1 MIATI
6 SLLGFKT
13 ATLVSLFVPLLILG
27 IPILDTLFAIIR
39 RLLKHQPI
47 YLPDKSHLHHQLLSM
62 GLSHRNTVLAIYGM
76 NILFAIASI
85 IYMTN
90 DRKLGLYVY
99 LAILVLI
106 IWIVARTSI
115 IKEHKSEK
123 KVKTG

>member
-1 MIATI
+1 
-6 SLLGFKT
+6 
-13 ATLVSLFVPLLILG
+13 
-27 IPILDTLFAIIR
+27 
-39 RLLKHQPI
+39 
-47 YLPDKSHLHHQLLSM
+47 M